1 MLPKRYRQMTI
12 REKAEAAYKF
22 LSAEETTSGQAA
34 KVKAL
39 LEKLDDEDVTV
50 AVIGQFKRGKSAL
63 ANRILDAE
71 VFPVGIVPVTS
82 AVTRVRYGRPNSVV
96 RFRNGVEREVEP
108 ADLHLYISEQE
119 NRNNEL
125 GVEEVEIRTE
135 SEFLKHGF
143 TFVDTPGVGSFHK
156 NNTVVAYDNM
166 KESDAV
172 IFLLSV
178 DSPINQI
185 EIDFLKN
192 TRAFA
197 ARFYFA
203 VNKVDLVSDLELAEY
218 LGYCRGV
225 LSQLMDREDIRLYP
239 VSARTG
245 EGVEALK
252 DQILAD
258 LAVNSRA
265 IMEEST
271 AKKLEDVIAA
281 SVSQLDFYWMAMNLE
296 YKELDERFAAVN
308 AALADVREKAAAC
321 ESGFAVHLNDYKLQ
335 LADTVQEQFGME
347 YHYELDT
354 LRAGM
359 MDLDKESFLA
369 QTDQLCDD
377 LSQALNRILL
387 YREEN
392 AYKVCHRINA
402 INRVLRELRRIKDA
416 LWLPVEP
423 IGE

>member
-12 REKAEAAYKF
+12 REKTEAAYKF
-22 LSAEETTSGQAA
+22 LSAEEATSGQAA
-34 KVKAL
+34 QVKTL

-63 ANRILDAE
+63 SNRILGED
-71 VFPVGIVPVTS
+71 VLPVGIVPITS
-82 AVTRVRYGRPNSVV
+82 AVTRVRYGTPRAVV
-96 RFRNGVEREVEP
+96 RFRNGVEQEVEP
-108 ADLHLYISEQE
+108 ADLHTYISEQE

-135 SEFLKHGF
+135 SEFLKNGF

-156 NNTVVAYDNM
+156 NNTVVAYDHM

-203 VNKVDLVSDLELAEY
+203 VNKADLVSAPELSTY
-218 LGYCRGV
+218 MDYCRGV
-225 LSQLMDREDIRLYP
+225 LEQLMETEDVP
-239 VSARTG
+239 MFAVSARTG
-245 EGVEALK
+245 EGIEELK
-252 DQILAD
+252 AQILTD
-258 LAVNSRA
+258 LARNSRA

-271 AKKLEDVIAA
+271 AKKLEDAIGSAI
-281 SVSQLDFYWMAMNLE
+281 SQLDFYWAAMNLE
-296 YKELDERFAAVN
+296 YKELDARFAKVN
-308 AALADVREKAAAC
+308 EALAGVREKAAAC
-321 ESGFAVHLNDYKLQ
+321 ESGFAVHLNDYKLE
-335 LADTVQEQFGME
+335 LADTVKELFGME
-347 YHYELDT
+347 YHYEIDT
-354 LRAGM
+354 LRAGL
-359 MDLDKESFLA
+359 MDMDKEAFLE
-369 QTDQLCDD
+369 QTEALCAD
-377 LSQALNRILL
+377 LAKTLDRILL

-402 INRVLRELRRIKDA
+402 INRLLRELRRIRDA
-416 LWLPVEP
+416 LHQPVEP
-423 IGE
+423 I